1 MLVYLDLGDNEVGK
15 TTLMGKLA
23 GTVTDESKK
32 GSGLE
37 YHHLLIKDDY
47 TEDTTRLGV
56 WVRIKKKCLYAN
68 LCQIHDGE
76 IIGDHTI
83 NELQEKI
90 LRSAL

>member
-56 WVRIKKKCLYAN
+56 WVRIKKKMFICESLPY
-68 LCQIHDGE
+68 
-76 IIGDHTI
+76 
-83 NELQEKI
+83 
-90 LRSAL
+90 S